1 MSTNKRR
8 ISHPYVGYVFLL
20 ISFVMLGVFVAGLAL
35 QSGTAALIGG
45 VGLVAAMALAV
56 FGFRL
61 GARKLRKAREGGD
74 PTHNISI
81 WSEPL
86 RQDAIDKYLVAYRG
100 QASDDE
106 SDDKS
111 AAASTVR
118 EFPRGESEERLVGAA
133 PTRLSA

>member
-1 MSTNKRR
+1 MTTNKRR

-20 ISFVMLGVFVAGLAL
+20 ISFVMLGVTVAGLAM

-45 VGLVAAMALAV
+45 VGLVASMALAV

-61 GARKLRKAREGGD
+61 GARKLAKAREGGD

-86 RQDAIDKYLVAYRG
+86 RQDAIDKYLVSYRG
-100 QASDDE
+100 QD
-106 SDDKS
+106 S
-111 AAASTVR
+111 ADQSEAASTVR
-118 EFPRGESEERLVGAA
+118 EFPRDHAEERLVAAA